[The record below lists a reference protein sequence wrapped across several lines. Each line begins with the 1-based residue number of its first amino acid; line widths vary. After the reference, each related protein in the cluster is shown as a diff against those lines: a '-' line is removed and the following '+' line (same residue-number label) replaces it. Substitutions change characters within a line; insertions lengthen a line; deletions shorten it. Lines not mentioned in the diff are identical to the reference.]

1 MSSPQ
6 LSPRT
11 AEQLALEQNY
21 PEVVKAL
28 RDALDGGKKRRNALT
43 KHLRFF
49 MAFVTRGSYSAA
61 VQALGLCEEDERH
74 GHVRYHIK
82 RLTTVLQLD
91 REPHAGL
98 VAVTDPKRPRV
109 LTDAGEA
116 LQQWVSANPELLGE

>member
-6 LSPRT
+6 SPRT
-11 AEQLALEQNY
+11 AEQTALEQNY
-21 PEVVKAL
+21 PEVVRAL
-28 RDALDGGKKRRNALT
+28 REALDGGKRRRAALM

-61 VQALGLCEEDERH
+61 VEHLGLDGQDERH
-74 GHVRYHIK
+74 GQVRYHIK
-82 RLTTVLQLD
+82 RLTTVLHLD

-109 LTDAGEA
+109 LTDAGQA
-116 LQQWVSANPELLGE
+116 LQQWVSANPELLAE